1 MGEMLLLLGASDVCF
16 MGGSLVGDKVGG
28 HNVLEPAALG
38 IPTITG
44 PSYFNFKEVAENL
57 IALGALRQI
66 QDKRELAHALTQII
80 QNPDTSKE
88 MARNAEVFVKKNQG
102 AIAKTIN
109 FLLDI

>member
-1 MGEMLLLLGASDVCF
+1 
-16 MGGSLVGDKVGG
+16 
-28 HNVLEPAALG
+28 AALG

-102 AIAKTIN
+102 AIAKTIK
-109 FLLDI
+109 LLLEISPRD